1 LRIRERVAHFA
12 FLRKIEL
19 KTYVYLTK
27 RSGLMLDLTELFVT
41 VDDLCKDFR
50 KYWESDPTPVLS
62 SGNPN
67 ARPRKR
73 KGKMSESEIVTIL
86 IQFHRSSFRCFKHY
100 YLRHVMVLWAK
111 EFPTLV
117 SYSRFVRISQRV
129 GFQLLYCLQHFK
141 GQCTGLAFVDAMA
154 ISVCHNKRIPSHR
167 VFDGFAKRGKTTM
180 GFFYGFK
187 LHLVINEKGELL
199 AFCITPGNVDDR
211 THVDSMTKDMVG
223 KLYGDK
229 GYISKELF
237 EALFVR
243 GLELITKVKKNMKN
257 RLISE
262 FDKCMLRKRALIES
276 VNDQLQNISMIEH
289 TRHRSLNGFLINVLC
304 ALIAYCLQ
312 PKKPS
317 LARQVFKGTQDLIVI

>member
-1 LRIRERVAHFA
+1 
-12 FLRKIEL
+12 
-19 KTYVYLTK
+19 
-27 RSGLMLDLTELFVT
+27 
-41 VDDLCKDFR
+41 
-50 KYWESDPTPVLS
+50 
-62 SGNPN
+62 
-67 ARPRKR
+67 
-73 KGKMSESEIVTIL
+73 
-86 IQFHRSSFRCFKHY
+86 
-100 YLRHVMVLWAK
+100 
-111 EFPTLV
+111 
-117 SYSRFVRISQRV
+117 
-129 GFQLLYCLQHFK
+129 
-141 GQCTGLAFVDAMA
+141 
-154 ISVCHNKRIPSHR
+154 
-167 VFDGFAKRGKTTM
+167 M